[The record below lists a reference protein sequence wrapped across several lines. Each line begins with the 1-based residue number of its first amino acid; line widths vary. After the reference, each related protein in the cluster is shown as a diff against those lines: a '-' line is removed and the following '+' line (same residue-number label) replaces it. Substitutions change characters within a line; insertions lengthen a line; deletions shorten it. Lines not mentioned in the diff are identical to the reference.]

1 KPRPGPSREILIS
14 EYSVGGRPVISTP
27 KILAV
32 RAHPFSASISSSST
46 WLYNTSRITAETAT
60 EALISPSPETTTSKT
75 TNQVRSGMACGE
87 PDMPGYKYPRT
98 RSLNVRV
105 STLGEALVGTS
116 PLLSLLS
123 AVAGLVTHCLLLP
136 WTLEMWLKMCH

>member
-1 KPRPGPSREILIS
+1 KPRPGPSREILTG
-14 EYSVGGRPVISTP
+14 EHSVGGRPVISTP

-75 TNQVRSGMACGE
+75 TRQVRSGMACGE
-87 PDMPGYKYPRT
+87 LDMPVYKDTRT
-98 RSLNVRV
+98 GALNVRV
-105 STLGEALVGTS
+105 FTLWAALVGTS

-123 AVAGLVTHCLLLP
+123 AVA
-136 WTLEMWLKMCH
+136 